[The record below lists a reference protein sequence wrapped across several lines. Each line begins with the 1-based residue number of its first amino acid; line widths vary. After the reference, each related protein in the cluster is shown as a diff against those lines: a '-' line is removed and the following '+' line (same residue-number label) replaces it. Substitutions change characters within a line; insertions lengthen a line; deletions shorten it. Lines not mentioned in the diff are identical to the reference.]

1 MTFKTILVPLDE
13 LPRCSSRVAL
23 AAWIA
28 QQHGAH
34 LVGLSPTG
42 LLAMPAQVG
51 TTLGGS
57 TDFIQLSFEYLE
69 KRAHEIANEFKRQM
83 GKLGVA
89 SFEARVVEA
98 EPLPAT
104 VMHARGADL
113 IVVGQT
119 DPGSVAPM
127 ARDFPQQVV
136 MHAGKPV
143 LIVPYAGSFPTVGR
157 NILVAWSPTREAARA
172 LGDALPFLER
182 AEKVHVTYL
191 ASSEEE
197 SEANK
202 PEFDEALAWL
212 RHHGIEATHGL
223 EVTSLDVG
231 NALLSRA
238 ADLGSDLIVMGC
250 YGHSRLKE
258 LALGGAT
265 RTVLHS
271 MTVPV
276 LMSH

>member
-1 MTFKTILVPLDE
+1 MSIKTILVPLDE
-13 LPRCSSRVAL
+13 LPRCHLRVEL
-23 AAWIA
+23 AAWLA

-42 LLAMPAQVG
+42 LFEMPVQLGAG
-51 TTLGGS
+51 LGGA
-57 TDFIQLSFEYLE
+57 TDYIQLSSNYLDQ
-69 KRAHEIANEFKRQM
+69 RAREIATEFKAEAR
-83 GKLGVA
+83 KLGVE
-89 SFEARVVEA
+89 SFEARVAEA

-104 VMHARGADL
+104 VMHSRGSDL

-119 DPGSVAPM
+119 DPSAVAPM
-127 ARDFPQQVV
+127 ARDFPQQVA
-136 MHAGKPV
+136 MHAGRPV
-143 LIVPYAGSFPTVGR
+143 LIVPFAGRFATVGS
-157 NILVAWSPTREAARA
+157 NVLVAWSATREASRA
-172 LGDALPFLER
+172 ASDALPFLER
-182 AEKVHVTYL
+182 AGKVHVLCLT
-191 ASSEEE
+191 SSEDE
-197 SEANK
+197 SEVNR
-202 PEFDEALAWL
+202 PDFDETLAWM
-212 RHHGIEATHGL
+212 RRRGIQATGSL
-223 EVTSLDVG
+223 EVTSIDVG

-258 LALGGAT
+258 LALGGTT